1 MPRFGKQTQLGPPWA
16 GPGPPGRRCET
27 NPIRRQVVAGQEVM
41 VNWSARRFRRNERA
55 VLRSNAQNKANS
67 SLADLGL
74 GIDLWPA
81 ASGLCR
87 AIAPNKPNSA
97 RRAGLVPGEGD
108 CAKQSQ
114 FPAGPDGRAL
124 RPIMRNK
131 ANSRRGR
138 EDGGREPFPGRWRKT
153 KPIWG
158 STRGGSLLCE
168 TKPIRWQVVEGKG
181 FMVDWSARRFH
192 RNERTLLRSNA
203 PNKPN
208 LGESAGGRNTQ
219 DSTILSFHHSSPIP
233 IVRNKANFH
242 RECRRALERTSG
254 WPDRGDI
261 RWR

>member
-1 MPRFGKQTQLGPPWA
+1 
-16 GPGPPGRRCET
+16 
-27 NPIRRQVVAGQEVM
+27 M

-203 PNKPN
+203 QNKPN
-208 LGESAGGRNTQ
+208 LPGEPDGPPPPHDPPASPLRRRRLCETKPISTGSAGGPWSGHQ
-219 DSTILSFHHSSPIP
+219 DGPTVAIYAGGDGGGSVYGGWVLPAGGRLCHHRGHRVQKHCIR
-233 IVRNKANFH
+233 IDIGDVR
-242 RECRRALERTSG
+242 
-254 WPDRGDI
+254 
-261 RWR
+261 